1 MAPRLLEVT
10 AKFQRKSITK
20 RKGYLYIRHQQ
31 IPVRYKRNSIKDELH
46 KSNNV
51 AYNFVIE
58 IKRIAARFPTR
69 FLRSIIDNLN
79 DREDDLIIHYQLIV
93 SENKVKT

>member
-1 MAPRLLEVT
+1 M
-10 AKFQRKSITK
+10 
-20 RKGYLYIRHQQ
+20 
-31 IPVRYKRNSIKDELH
+31 RYKRNSVKDELH

-69 FLRSIIDNLN
+69 FLRSIIDSLN
-79 DREDDLIIHYQLIV
+79 DGEDDLIIHYQLIV